1 MSIILPHGV
10 LFRGAAEEKIRKKLI
25 KNLLDTVIGLP
36 PKAFMNT
43 DIPTV
48 LLVLRK
54 NRLNKDILFIDAAR
68 NLKRKRLGM
77 F

>member
-25 KNLLDTVIGLP
+25 EKNLLDAVIGLP
-36 PKAFMNT
+36 AKAFMNT

-48 LLVLRK
+48 LLVLKK
-54 NRLNKDILFIDAAR
+54 NRLNKDILFIDAS
-68 NLKRKRLGM
+68 NE